1 MDEYILHL
9 EAEFQNN
16 ANRNISVGQ
25 KAYMR
30 GQFEFFG
37 IKTPLRRKIQK
48 PFLVKQFLPSKEK
61 VMLLVK
67 ELWEKP
73 EREYQFFAQ
82 ELVFKYVK
90 EFEES
95 DIELFEFMIIHKSWW
110 DTVDFIAVKL
120 VGSYLKKYPHKKEF
134 YVDKW
139 LRSNNIWL
147 QRTAIIFQLKY
158 KTEVDT
164 GLLEKSIQFLLNSKE
179 FFINK
184 AIGWMLR
191 EYSKTDPVWVK
202 ELVNRTALANL
213 SRREALRLMR
223 D

>member
-1 MDEYILHL
+1 MGYILHL

-16 ANRNISVGQ
+16 ANENIAVGQ

-30 GQFEFFG
+30 NQFKFFG
-37 IKTPLRRKIQK
+37 IKTPLRREIQK
-48 PFLVKQFLPSKEK
+48 PFLVKQFLPPKKK
-61 VMLLVK
+61 VPLLAK
-67 ELWEKP
+67 ELWDKP

-120 VGSYLKKYPHKKEF
+120 VGSYLKKYPQKKEF
-134 YVDKW
+134 YVDRW

-164 GLLEKSIQFLLNSKE
+164 GILEKSIQSLLGSKE

-191 EYSKTDPVWVK
+191 EYSKTNPVWVREFVK
-202 ELVNRTALANL
+202 RTALANQ
-213 SRREALRLMR
+213 SKKEALRLMR